1 MGTEKLEL
9 IINKIKG
16 RKIDDRTLVAIIQN
30 STLNNQKVITGN
42 LGNIVSL
49 AKEYDVKPPAIVIIG
64 NIVNLHKKIK
74 WYIQQTSGE
83 S

>member
-16 RKIDDRTLVAIIQN
+16 GKINDKTLVAIIQN
-30 STLNNQKVITGN
+30 GTLKNQTVITGS

-49 AKEYDVKPPAIVIIG
+49 AKEHNVKPPAIVIIG
-64 NIVNLHKKIK
+64 DIVNLNKKIK
-74 WYIQQTSGE
+74 WYIQGTRVE